1 MEKIILLYCTRLSE
15 AINMPFLFQVQD
27 KLRALQGERERL
39 TANWESKQ
47 KWLETTYQEQVFY
60 RDIEHMEK
68 ITNSQEVGTQ
78 IHMRFTIVW
87 ALDFFYTNSLQ
98 NKHFQMINGLGRGFR
113 QKSPLVMKISVRK

>member
-1 MEKIILLYCTRLSE
+1 
-15 AINMPFLFQVQD
+15 MPFLFQVQD

-68 ITNSQEVGTQ
+68 ITNSQEVRTQ
-78 IHMRFTIVW
+78 IHMRFTVAW
-87 ALDFFYTNSLQ
+87 ALDFFYN
-98 NKHFQMINGLGRGFR
+98 NKYCKINTFKG
-113 QKSPLVMKISVRK
+113 